1 MRIFGRKSRGPDIG
15 KKSSKLVKGVKALGL
30 GIVAGAGI
38 YAATHS
44 TDKEHKNTEEEQ
56 SQTQQLAQQLDI
68 QREKLAAEGAQP
80 APEPV
85 VKFGEAGKGG
95 KLDKAEDII
104 AIAGAGIEAARDIDE
119 AEGKFQKA
127 KAVFGGIKDVKD
139 KAQEVGAKDKQAKF
153 EAGLLTDQQA
163 RKFVSKQQKQVEG
176 MKRKEDCDKKF
187 PPGSGAKIAA
197 KNKACKKGIVKQT

>member
-15 KKSSKLVKGVKALGL
+15 KKGSKLVKGVKALGL
-30 GIVAGAGI
+30 GLVAGAGI

-44 TDKEHKNTEEEQ
+44 ADKEHTNTEEEQ
-56 SQTQQLAQQLDI
+56 RTQQLDI

-80 APEPV
+80 APAPV
-85 VKFGEAGKGG
+85 VKFGESGKGG

-104 AIAGAGIEAARDIDE
+104 AVAGAGIEAARDIDE
-119 AEGKFQKA
+119 AQGKFKKA
-127 KAVFGGIKDVKD
+127 KAAVGGVKDVKD
-139 KAQEVGAKDKQAKF
+139 KAKEVGAKDLQAKF

-163 RKFVSKQQKQVEG
+163 KKFALKQQKEAES
-176 MKRKEDCDKKF
+176 MKRIEDCDKKF
-187 PPGSGAKIAA
+187 PAGSGVKIAA

>member
-1 MRIFGRKSRGPDIG
+1 MRIFGRKSRGSDIG
-15 KKSSKLVKGVKALGL
+15 KKGSKLVKGVKALGL
-30 GIVAGAGI
+30 GLVAGAGI

-56 SQTQQLAQQLDI
+56 SQKQILDI
-68 QREKLAAEGAQP
+68 QREKLAAEGAKP

-85 VKFGEAGKGG
+85 VKFGESGKGG
-95 KLDKAEDII
+95 KLDKAEDIL
-104 AIAGAGIEAARDIDE
+104 AVAGAGIEAARDIDE
-119 AEGKFQKA
+119 AEGKFKKA
-127 KAVFGGIKDVKD
+127 KAAVSGIKDVKD
-139 KAQEVGAKDKQAKF
+139 KAKEVGAKDLQAKF

-163 RKFVSKQQKQVEG
+163 KKFALKQQKEAEG

-187 PPGSGAKIAA
+187 PPGSGPIVAG

>member
-44 TDKEHKNTEEEQ
+44 ADKEHKNTEEEQ
-56 SQTQQLAQQLDI
+56 RTQQLDI
-68 QREKLAAEGAQP
+68 QREKLQAEGAKP

-85 VKFGEAGKGG
+85 VKFGESGKGG
-95 KLDKAEDII
+95 KLDKAEDIL
-104 AIAGAGIEAARDIDE
+104 AVAGAGIEAARDIDE

-127 KAVFGGIKDVKD
+127 KAAVGGIKDVKD
-139 KAQEVGAKDKQAKF
+139 KAKEVGAKDLQAKF

-163 RKFVSKQQKQVEG
+163 KKFALKQQKEAEG

-187 PPGSGAKIAA
+187 PPGSGVKIAA

>member
-44 TDKEHKNTEEEQ
+44 ADKEHKNTEEEQ
-56 SQTQQLAQQLDI
+56 RTQQLDI
-68 QREKLAAEGAQP
+68 QREKLAAEGAKP

-85 VKFGEAGKGG
+85 VKFGESGKGG
-95 KLDKAEDII
+95 KLDKAEDIL
-104 AIAGAGIEAARDIDE
+104 AVAGAGIEAARDIDE
-119 AEGKFQKA
+119 AEGKFKKA
-127 KAVFGGIKDVKD
+127 KAAVGAVKDVKN
-139 KAQEVGAKDKQAKF
+139 KAEEVGAKDIQGKF

-163 RKFVSKQQKQVEG
+163 KKFISKQQKDVET
-176 MKRKEDCDKKF
+176 MKRKDDCDKKF
-187 PPGSGAKIAA
+187 PSGSGVKIAA

>member
-30 GIVAGAGI
+30 GLVAGAGI

-44 TDKEHKNTEEEQ
+44 ADKEHKNTEQEQ
-56 SQTQQLAQQLDI
+56 SQKQILDI
-68 QREKLAAEGAQP
+68 QREKLAAEGAEP
-80 APEPV
+80 APEPA
-85 VKFGEAGKGG
+85 VKFGESGKGG
-95 KLDKAEDII
+95 KLDKAEDIL
-104 AIAGAGIEAARDIDE
+104 AVAGAGIEAARDIDE
-119 AEGKFQKA
+119 AEGKFKKA
-127 KAVFGGIKDVKD
+127 KAVVGGIKDVKD
-139 KAQEVGAKDKQAKF
+139 KAKEVGAKDLQAKF

-163 RKFVSKQQKQVEG
+163 KKFISKQQKEVEA

-187 PPGSGAKIAA
+187 PPGSGFKIAG

>member
-44 TDKEHKNTEEEQ
+44 ADKEHKNTEEEQ
-56 SQTQQLAQQLDI
+56 RTQQLDI
-68 QREKLAAEGAQP
+68 QREKLQAAGAKP

-85 VKFGEAGKGG
+85 VKFGESGKGG
-95 KLDKAEDII
+95 KLDKAEDIL
-104 AIAGAGIEAARDIDE
+104 AVAGAGIEAARDIDE

-127 KAVFGGIKDVKD
+127 KAAVGGIKDVKD
-139 KAQEVGAKDKQAKF
+139 KAKEVGAKDLQAKF
-153 EAGLLTDQQA
+153 ESGLLTDQQA
-163 RKFVSKQQKQVEG
+163 KKFALKQQKEAEG

-187 PPGSGAKIAA
+187 PPGSGVKIAA

>member
-44 TDKEHKNTEEEQ
+44 ADKEHKNTEEEQ
-56 SQTQQLAQQLDI
+56 RTQQLDI
-68 QREKLAAEGAQP
+68 QREKLQAEGAKP

-85 VKFGEAGKGG
+85 VKFGESGKGG
-95 KLDKAEDII
+95 KLDKAEDIL

-119 AEGKFQKA
+119 AEGKFKKA
-127 KAVFGGIKDVKD
+127 KAAVGGIKDVKD
-139 KAQEVGAKDKQAKF
+139 KAQEVGAKDIQGKF

-163 RKFVSKQQKQVEG
+163 KKFISKQQKQVEG

-187 PPGSGAKIAA
+187 PPGSGVKIAA

>member
-44 TDKEHKNTEEEQ
+44 ADKEHKNTEEEQ
-56 SQTQQLAQQLDI
+56 RTQQLDI
-68 QREKLAAEGAQP
+68 QREKLQAEGAKP

-85 VKFGEAGKGG
+85 VKFGESGKGG
-95 KLDKAEDII
+95 KLDKAEDIL
-104 AIAGAGIEAARDIDE
+104 AVAGAGIEAARDIDE
-119 AEGKFQKA
+119 AEGKLKKA
-127 KAVFGGIKDVKD
+127 KAAVGGIKDVKD
-139 KAQEVGAKDKQAKF
+139 KAKEVGAKDLQAKF

-163 RKFVSKQQKQVEG
+163 KKFALKQQKEAEG

-187 PPGSGAKIAA
+187 PPGSGVKIAA

>member
-44 TDKEHKNTEEEQ
+44 ADKEHKNTEEEQ
-56 SQTQQLAQQLDI
+56 RTQQLDI
-68 QREKLAAEGAQP
+68 QREKLQAEGAKP

-85 VKFGEAGKGG
+85 VKFGESGKGG
-95 KLDKAEDII
+95 KLDKAEDIL
-104 AIAGAGIEAARDIDE
+104 AVAGAGIEAARDIDE
-119 AEGKFQKA
+119 AEGKFKKA
-127 KAVFGGIKDVKD
+127 KAAVGGIKDVKD
-139 KAQEVGAKDKQAKF
+139 KAKEVGAKDIQGKF

-163 RKFVSKQQKQVEG
+163 KKFISKQQKQVEG
-176 MKRKEDCDKKF
+176 MKRKEDCDIKY
-187 PPGSGAKIAA
+187 PPGSGVKIAA